1 MAGNDI
7 SQSGYI
13 QILQGIGAPVTALN
27 LKFLQNWHAA
37 ENSDASYN
45 AFNTTKPMPG
55 STGLHGNSAGVQ
67 VYTSEQQGI
76 AATIATLKESPYKGL
91 VKALQSG
98 STISAG
104 GGQIYRASAELVAS
118 PWDQNHYYN
127 GSFKD
132 PLTGKPV
139 TGGNGIVIPDYGV
152 GPTLTL
158 PGAKNTIPK
167 GFGSVGGVTETPL
180 TGLFGWV
187 PQALKMGLG
196 IMLIII
202 GIYVM
207 AHGEQVAA
215 VTKTL
220 GAE

>member
-55 STGLHGNSAGVQ
+55 STDLGGPTANNGHPVQ
-67 VYTSEQQGI
+67 IYTSEQQGI
-76 AATIATLKESPYKGL
+76 AATIATLKEKPYKGI
-91 VKALQSG
+91 VDALKSG

-104 GGQIYRASAELVAS
+104 GGQIYRAAAELVVS
-118 PWDQNHYYN
+118 PWGTHNIA
-127 GSFKD
+127 D
-132 PLTGKPV
+132 PLTGKNV
-139 TGGNGIVIPDYGV
+139 DGSSTKKIVLPDYGV
-152 GPTLTL
+152 GPTVTWG
-158 PGAKNTIPK
+158 PNGIPK
-167 GFGSVGGVTETPL
+167 GYGSVGGVTETSL
-180 TGLFGWV
+180 TSLFSWM